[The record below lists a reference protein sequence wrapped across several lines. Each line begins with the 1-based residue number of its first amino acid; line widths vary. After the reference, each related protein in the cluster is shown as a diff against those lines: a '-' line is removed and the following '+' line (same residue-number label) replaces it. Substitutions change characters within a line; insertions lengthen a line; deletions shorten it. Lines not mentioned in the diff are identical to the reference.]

1 MKRGLLLA
9 AAQVLLVLTM
19 LGKYGWERAQYPRVW
34 AAVVPVDPNLPLRG
48 RYLSLRLLVDN
59 ASTGQTN
66 GFVRCRLAVE
76 NGRLVAHPDPRGPA
90 TISYFRN
97 GWIVDKP
104 LAFFISEHAS
114 DPTRAF
120 TAQPL
125 YAQVTVPPK
134 SDPRPIRL
142 AIAKNGRLVPLH

>member
-9 AAQVLLVLTM
+9 AAQILLVLTM
-19 LGKYGWERAQYPRVW
+19 VGKYGCERAQYPRVW
-34 AAVVPVDPNLPLRG
+34 AAVVPVDPHLPLRG

-59 ASTGQTN
+59 LGSNQAS
-66 GFVRCRLAVE
+66 GFVRCWLAVE
-76 NGRLVAHPDPRGPA
+76 KGRLVAHPDPEGPA

-120 TAQPL
+120 AAQPL
-125 YAQVTVPPK
+125 YAQVTVPPGR
-134 SDPRPIRL
+134 DPRPIRL
-142 AIAKNGRLVPLH
+142 ATAKNGRLVPLR